1 MTSIDTDETGLG
13 PGWVRACPTS
23 DIDIDTAFIV
33 DVKPPVAVYHIED
46 GFYATDDTCSH
57 AESSLA
63 DGYIEEGWV
72 ECELHYA
79 KFNIKTG
86 AVMAPPANR
95 PIGTYPVQIVDDI
108 VYVDLS
114 EHRGCAIAALRP

>member
-1 MTSIDTDETGLG
+1 MTSIDTEATGLG
-13 PGWVRACPTS
+13 SGWVRACTTS
-23 DIDIDTAFIV
+23 EIDLDTAYV
-33 DVKPPVAVYHIED
+33 LDVKPPVSVFHIED
-46 GFYATDDTCSH
+46 GFFALDDTCSH

-63 DGYIEEGWV
+63 DGYVEDDWV

-95 PIGTYPVQIVDDI
+95 PVSSYPVQVVDDV

-114 EHRGCAIAALRP
+114 DHRGCAIAALR